1 MFDYKL
7 VLCKFCGGSS
17 QELQVGDHDQE
28 WTAIIHCGG
37 CELTIMPF
45 YAESTKEDAIRTVVD
60 RWNASPATSGVEGE
74 AGNLALPAATGL
86 PVIKGSN

>member
-7 VLCKFCGGSS
+7 VPCKFCGGSS
-17 QELQVGDHDQE
+17 QELQVGDHGQE

-60 RWNASPATSGVEGE
+60 RWNASPATSGVEGV
-74 AGNLALPAATGL
+74 AGNLALPSGSVL
-86 PVIKGSN
+86 PAIEG